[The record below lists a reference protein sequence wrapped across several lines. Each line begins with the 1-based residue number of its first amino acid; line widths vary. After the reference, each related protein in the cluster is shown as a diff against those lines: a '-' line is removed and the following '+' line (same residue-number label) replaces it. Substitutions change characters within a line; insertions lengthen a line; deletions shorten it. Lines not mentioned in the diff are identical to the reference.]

1 MDCFCSLDF
10 HLCSILSYSVLLFH
24 CCVLK
29 CKKKQLKAGRVSSGL
44 EFEGSHSV
52 LVGIH
57 RSWWEGTAD
66 RAGDSWSRC
75 ILQTASKDWTGSGAG
90 LPSLKAHPHDALP
103 PARSHFWEVVKSS
116 YTALPAEGQAFK
128 CGNLWETSH
137 TQTTPPLPGG
147 NSTPTPSEDIM
158 KSAQLYQVTASFCV
172 ILQAFWLELSS
183 SCYSLD
189 CLLPRLVHSSRH
201 E

>member
-10 HLCSILSYSVLLFH
+10 HLCSILSYSVLLFLLL
-24 CCVLK
+24 CPK
-29 CKKKQLKAGRVSSGL
+29 MQEETIESRKGFFWPRVWGESLHPG
-44 EFEGSHSV
+44 GDTQK
-52 LVGIH
+52 LVGGH
-57 RSWWEGTAD
+57 
-66 RAGDSWSRC
+66 SRQSRRQ
-75 ILQTASKDWTGSGAG
+75 LVPLYLPTASRDWMGSGAG

-103 PARSHFWEVVKSS
+103 PARSHFWKVVKSS
-116 YTALPAEGQAFK
+116 YTALPAEDQAFK

-189 CLLPRLVHSSRH
+189 CLLPRVVYSSRH